1 MEERL
6 DIQSLYCRCGTLLG
20 KVPINVHHYALF
32 LSLSAGGQGMN
43 AKSKEPEKWLLPATL
58 LVGGFIV
65 YLLRDVLVPFALAFI
80 LAYVFT
86 PVVNRLEQH
95 LRFPRIIAVIL
106 LNLILAVPFALL
118 IYYNGPLLTQNIS
131 YFAENAPDQFTRF
144 LTKLLGGQQFSVLG
158 QNFDVRIVAPY
169 LISRIQ
175 DLMGAPLG
183 VAQVAWSLVNIIMA
197 AIFTYVIFCYF
208 LADGNRLIYGALRL
222 APKEQRERLQNFT
235 IKVDSLIGR
244 FLRGLAV
251 VVVFTAIVVW
261 LAFRFVFHI
270 PYPAFLALTIGLLE
284 LIPLFGPI
292 ASGVLTA
299 IVALAQ
305 GNLMF
310 FIKVISFYFVLR
322 FTNDQLVSPIILGK
336 AVTLSPVVV
345 LFAFLTGS
353 TLFGFIGLLFAVPAA
368 AIFKIALDE
377 RNAG

>member
-1 MEERL
+1 
-6 DIQSLYCRCGTLLG
+6 
-20 KVPINVHHYALF
+20 
-32 LSLSAGGQGMN
+32 MN
-43 AKSKEPEKWLLPATL
+43 AKNEETVKWYLPVTI
-58 LVGGFIV
+58 LVVSFIV

-95 LRFPRIIAVIL
+95 LRIPRILAVIL
-106 LNLILAVPFALL
+106 LNLILAVPLALL

-131 YFAENAPDQFTRF
+131 YIAENAPDQLTRF
-144 LTKLLGGQQFSVLG
+144 LAKLMGGERFSVLG
-158 QNFDVRIVAPY
+158 QSIDVRLVAPY
-169 LISRIQ
+169 LISKMQ

-183 VAQVAWSLVNIIMA
+183 VAQVAWSIVNIIMA

-208 LADGNRLIYGALRL
+208 LTGGNRLIYGALRL
-222 APKEQRERLQNFT
+222 APKEQRERLQNLT

-244 FLRGLAV
+244 YLRGLAV
-251 VVVFTAIVVW
+251 VVTFTAIVVW

-292 ASGVLTA
+292 ASGALTG

-305 GNLMF
+305 GDLMF
-310 FIKVISFYFVLR
+310 FIKVISFYLVLR
-322 FTNDQLVSPIILGK
+322 FSNDQLVSPIVLGK

-353 TLFGFIGLLFAVPAA
+353 TLFGFIGLLFAVPVA
-368 AIFKIALDE
+368 AIFKIVLDE
-377 RNAG
+377 KSTD